1 MYLDVSPLQEASYTG
16 IAAVTARLC
25 RELLGD
31 DTVDPGFFFGRY
43 EIPPR
48 VLEPVLGGGLG
59 GLLRWAA
66 GSYRFG
72 APVRAASADG
82 RVFGLHANT
91 KLARRVFPLEGS
103 IVHDLTT
110 VVCPEHHTA
119 ETNAYHNRRWLGD
132 LMSDDITFAASH
144 STASDIRTY
153 FPEAADHPIVVTH
166 WGVDWSHIDEQ
177 AGGIEGPVEPYILV
191 LGTLEPR
198 KNAGVVL
205 DLIAKRPEIAR
216 MFRIVFGGREGWGAS
231 LQDALESRG
240 LASLRDSGRIVQT
253 GFVSEAAKYVLL
265 RRAAAVIY
273 PSVYEG
279 FGLPAA
285 EAISLGVPVVVSAA
299 SSLPEVGRDFAHYF
313 NGVDADSLHA
323 ALSAAVQRGR
333 VEVSRSGET
342 LAAWRE
348 RFSWPRCY
356 RLIRDSFQALP
367 SQPRHQP
374 ARQLKLASA

>member
-31 DTVDPGFFFGRY
+31 DTIDPGFFFGRY
-43 EIPPR
+43 EIPPSI
-48 VLEPVLGGGLG
+48 LEPVLAGGLG
-59 GLLRWAA
+59 PLLRWAA

-72 APVRAASADG
+72 GPIRPAPTGD
-82 RVFGLHANT
+82 RVFGLHTNT
-91 KLARRVFPLEGS
+91 KLARRIFPLEGS

-132 LMSDDITFAASH
+132 LMSDDITFAASY
-144 STASDIRTY
+144 STAQDIRTY
-153 FPEAADHPIVVTH
+153 FPEAARHPIVVTH
-166 WGVDWSHIDEQ
+166 WGVDWSHIDAQ
-177 AGGIEGPVEPYILV
+177 AAEVEGAAEPYILV

-198 KNAGVVL
+198 KNAAVVL
-205 DLIAKRPEIAR
+205 DLLARRPEIAR
-216 MFRIVFGGREGWGAS
+216 MFRIVFGGREGWGPS
-231 LQDALESRG
+231 LQAALESRG
-240 LASLRDSGRIVQT
+240 LDALRQSGRLVQT
-253 GFVSEAAKYVLL
+253 GFVSETAKHVLIRHAAV
-265 RRAAAVIY
+265 VIY
-273 PSVYEG
+273 PSLYEG

-285 EAISLGVPVVVSAA
+285 EAISLGVPVVTTAT
-299 SSLPEVGRDFAHYF
+299 SSLPEVGRDFAYYF

-323 ALSAAVQRGR
+323 ALSEAVQRGR

-348 RFSWPRCY
+348 RFTWPRCY
-356 RLIRDSFQALP
+356 RLIRDGFSALP
-367 SQPRHQP
+367 GRQTRP
-374 ARQLKLASA
+374 AAQLKLAGMR